1 MSAKNNRIC
10 IICGKQYRYC
20 SHGCGADLDKPAWMA
35 SFDTNNCRQICNL
48 FTGNTIGK
56 HISDEEAAS
65 QIKTLDTSNVEN
77 FNPKIKSWVKRMI
90 AKSVAMKD
98 EPAETQKEDV
108 EEIKEKEKEISSDD
122 INEDEPV
129 G

>member
-1 MSAKNNRIC
+1 MSAKNNRTC

-20 SHGCGADLDKPAWMA
+20 SHGCNADLNKPAWMA

-65 QIKTLDTSNVEN
+65 KIKQLDTSNVEN
-77 FNPKIKSWVKRMI
+77 FSPKIKSWVKRM
-90 AKSVAMKD
+90 VAMSVVVKD
-98 EPAETQKEDV
+98 EPVETQKEDV
-108 EEIKEKEKEISSDD
+108 EEIKEEMNSDD
-122 INEDEPV
+122 IDEDEPV